1 MKKYEE
7 LASVIAEAGNDA
19 AKFYEKGN
27 SAAGTRLRKA
37 MQSIKALAQDIRVE
51 VSAKKKS

>member
-7 LASVIAEAGNDA
+7 LVSVISESGNDA

-37 MQSIKALAQDIRVE
+37 MQNIKALAQDIRVE
-51 VSAKKKS
+51 VSAKKNS